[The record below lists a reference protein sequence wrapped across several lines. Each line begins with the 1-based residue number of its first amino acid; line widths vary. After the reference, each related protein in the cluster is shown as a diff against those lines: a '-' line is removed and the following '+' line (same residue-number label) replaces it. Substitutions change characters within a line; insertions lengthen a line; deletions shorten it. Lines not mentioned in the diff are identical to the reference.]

1 MTTRDLIALGISFA
15 YASSLLV
22 IAQVIRRWRGYPQD
36 FTRKIVH
43 VGAGMWILG
52 VLGLFDN
59 WFIGVIS
66 FGSFIVINYFLWRYK
81 VLDAMDAPDST
92 PGTVYFAFSIT
103 LLLGL
108 LWRKG
113 LPGDMGYV
121 AAAGTM
127 AMTWGD
133 SMAAILGKRFGRHR
147 YTIAGGTR
155 SWEGS
160 GVMFLASAVSM
171 FLVLMLAPGSAL
183 LGPTAQPLT
192 TSTALLAALAGAIV
206 AAVAEGLSPHGAD
219 NLSVPLLAGGTVF
232 IVVTA
237 LT

>member
-1 MTTRDLIALGISFA
+1 MTTRDWIALGVSFA

-22 IAQVIRRWRGYPQD
+22 LAEVIRHWRGYPQD

-52 VLGLFDN
+52 VLALFDT
-59 WFIGVIS
+59 WSIGLIG
-66 FGSFIVINYFLWRYK
+66 FGSFIVINYILWRYK
-81 VLDAMDAPDST
+81 VLDAVDAPDST
-92 PGTVYFAFSIT
+92 PGTVYFALSIT
-103 LLLGL
+103 ILLGL

-147 YTIAGGTR
+147 YTVLGGTR

-160 GVMFLASAVSM
+160 AVMLVASFVSM
-171 FLVLMLAPGSAL
+171 FLILTLVPGST
-183 LGPTAQPLT
+183 LGPTARPL
-192 TSTALLAALAGAIV
+192 SVGTAFIAALVGAVV
-206 AAVAEGLSPHGAD
+206 ASVAEGLSPHGAD
-219 NLSVPLLAGGTVF
+219 NLSVPLLTGATVF

-237 LT
+237 LA